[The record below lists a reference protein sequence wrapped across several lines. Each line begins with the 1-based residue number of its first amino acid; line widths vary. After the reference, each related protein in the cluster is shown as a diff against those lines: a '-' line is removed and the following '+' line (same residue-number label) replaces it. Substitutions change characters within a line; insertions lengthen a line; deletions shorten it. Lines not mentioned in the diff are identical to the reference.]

1 LHVIIGIEHVSFA
14 SPDAAEVIRFFQEFG
29 LALSYQEDLV
39 QDGIRTCQLDAGN
52 ATVEIIEPLRA
63 DSSLQRF
70 LDSRGP
76 GIHHVCFRVD
86 NLEAT
91 IAQIRAAGL
100 QLVSDEPLVD
110 GQGHR
115 VFVHPRS
122 GHGVLMGLVER
133 HPEPQP

>member
-1 LHVIIGIEHVSFA
+1 VIVGIEHVSFA
-14 SPDAAEVIRFFQEFG
+14 SPDAAEVMHFFQQFG
-29 LALSYQEDLV
+29 LPLTYQEDLV
-39 QDGIRTCQLDAGN
+39 QDGIGTCQLDAGN

-91 IAQIRAAGL
+91 IAQIQAAGL
-100 QLVSDEPLVD
+100 RLVNHEPRTATAAACSCIRA
-110 GQGHR
+110 QGTAC
-115 VFVHPRS
+115 S
-122 GHGVLMGLVER
+122 
-133 HPEPQP
+133 